1 MVAQRCFAANK
12 PWRAGFSP
20 REALASLPKG
30 GAKAPRGLKSA
41 LQNRRG
47 RKRSLELL
55 VQASACG
62 ALLLLAHP
70 AWGWNAT
77 GHRIAAAIAYDH
89 LSPNAKARVDA
100 LLAMH
105 PDYAT
110 LLARDAPSDP
120 ALDPQ
125 RRARAVFL
133 AASVWPDTIR
143 TDRRFY
149 DDTRENALPTTLLP
163 GFPSMARHTNW
174 HYIDIPISG
183 DGSPVEPPKSPN
195 ALRELRRILKTLR
208 PSGSASVYDL
218 PWLIH
223 LEEDVHQPLHCV
235 SRFVKSQPQGDEG
248 GNKVY
253 VRPGRTLH
261 AAWDGAAGSEST
273 DAYVNRMASELAA
286 GFAPKH
292 GSSVSK
298 DPKKWIEEGVELA
311 KSEVYSFGLETGSP
325 ERPVVLTE
333 QYEMNMR
340 HVARE
345 RLALAGFRLAAILN
359 EKLR

>member
-1 MVAQRCFAANK
+1 MLTSAQWWHRLQPVNARLLKRGVAIM
-12 PWRAGFSP
+12 
-20 REALASLPKG
+20 LI
-30 GAKAPRGLKSA
+30 
-41 LQNRRG
+41 
-47 RKRSLELL
+47 
-55 VQASACG
+55 
-62 ALLLLAHP
+62 AHP

-120 ALDPQ
+120 Q
-125 RRARAVFL
+125 GRARAVFL

-143 TDRRFY
+143 IDKRFY
-149 DDTRENALPTTLLP
+149 DDTREDALPTTFLP

-174 HYIDIPISG
+174 HYIDIPVSG

-195 ALRELRRILKTLR
+195 ALTELHRILKSLR
-208 PSGSASVYDL
+208 ASGSASVYGL

-253 VRPGRTLH
+253 VQPGRTLH
-261 AAWDGAAGSEST
+261 AAWDGAAGSDLT
-273 DAYVNRMASELAA
+273 DAYVNKMASELAA
-286 GFAPKH
+286 EFAPKH
-292 GSSVSK
+292 ASSVSK

-311 KSEVYSFGLETGSP
+311 KREVYSFGVETGSP

-333 QYEMNMR
+333 QYEANMR

-345 RLALAGFRLAAILN
+345 RLALAGFRLAAVLN
-359 EKLR
+359 GKLK

>member
-1 MVAQRCFAANK
+1 MLKRVVAQASAC
-12 PWRAGFSP
+12 
-20 REALASLPKG
+20 AL
-30 GAKAPRGLKSA
+30 GLDRMMAQA
-41 LQNRRG
+41 L
-47 RKRSLELL
+47 
-55 VQASACG
+55 ACG
-62 ALLLLAHP
+62 ALLVIGHP

-77 GHRIAAAIAYDH
+77 GHRIAAAITYDH

-105 PDYAT
+105 PDYAA

-120 ALDPQ
+120 PPDSPYDKQ
-125 RRARAVFL
+125 RRARAAFL

-143 TDRRFY
+143 IDKRFY
-149 DDTRENALPTTLLP
+149 DDTQENALPTPLLP

-174 HYIDIPISG
+174 HYIDIAISRE
-183 DGSPVEPPKSPN
+183 DGSPLQPTKSPN
-195 ALRELRRILKTLR
+195 SLTELRRILKSLR
-208 PSGSASVYDL
+208 ASGSDSVYDL

-223 LEEDVHQPLHCV
+223 IEEDVHQPLHCV
-235 SRFVKSQPQGDEG
+235 SRFVKSQPEGDGG

-261 AAWDGAAGSEST
+261 AAWDGAAGSDST

-286 GFAPKH
+286 EFASKH
-292 GSSVSK
+292 NSRVSK

-311 KSEVYSFGLETGSP
+311 KHEVYTFGVETGSP
-325 ERPVVLTE
+325 QHPVVLTE
-333 QYEMNMR
+333 QYETNMR

-345 RLALAGFRLAAILN
+345 RLALAGFRLAAVLN
-359 EKLR
+359 EKLK

>member
-1 MVAQRCFAANK
+1 MWGSYISAVGLGRMAA
-12 PWRAGFSP
+12 
-20 REALASLPKG
+20 
-30 GAKAPRGLKSA
+30 
-41 LQNRRG
+41 
-47 RKRSLELL
+47 
-55 VQASACG
+55 QASACG
-62 ALLLLAHP
+62 ALLILAHP

-110 LLARDAPSDP
+110 LLTRDAPS
-120 ALDPQ
+120 DPQ
-125 RRARAVFL
+125 RRARAAFL

-143 TDRRFY
+143 TDKRFY
-149 DDTRENALPTTLLP
+149 DDTQENALLTPLLP

-174 HYIDIPISG
+174 HYIDIAISG
-183 DGSPVEPPKSPN
+183 EDGSPVQPTKSPN
-195 ALRELRRILKTLR
+195 ALTELRRILKRLR
-208 PSGSASVYDL
+208 ASGSASVYDL

-235 SRFVKSQPQGDEG
+235 SRFVKSQPEGDEG

-261 AAWDGAAGSEST
+261 AAWDGAAGSDST

-286 GFAPKH
+286 EFALKH
-292 GSSVSK
+292 ASIVSK

-311 KSEVYSFGLETGSP
+311 KDEVYTFGAETGSP
-325 ERPVVLTE
+325 EHPVVLTQ
-333 QYEMNMR
+333 QYETNMR
-340 HVARE
+340 RVARE
-345 RLALAGFRLAAILN
+345 RIALAGFRLAAVLN
-359 EKLR
+359 EKFK